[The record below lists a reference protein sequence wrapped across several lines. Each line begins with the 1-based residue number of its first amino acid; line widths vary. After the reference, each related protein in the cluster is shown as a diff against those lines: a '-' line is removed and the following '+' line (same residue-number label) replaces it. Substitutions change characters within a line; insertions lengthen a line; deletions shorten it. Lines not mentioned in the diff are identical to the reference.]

1 LLYRRQ
7 LSGAISGGKLLRY
20 ARIGGSPNVPTMLR
34 RERFAGCR
42 GRVRT
47 IVYTQSSAIAYTGNE
62 WRDVS
67 ESQRKAYVFEVL
79 DSWATVGRILREAKE
94 RDPTADFG
102 AVERAVRSID
112 CAMGRMPYNQV
123 YAIVDRH
130 MNQHPEMW
138 HELMATIVWNAL
150 YGACAR

>member
-1 LLYRRQ
+1 MFLRCYAVRGLCWLSWSGSDYCLHNPPRSLTPATSGEMSQNRNARR
-7 LSGAISGGKLLRY
+7 
-20 ARIGGSPNVPTMLR
+20 M
-34 RERFAGCR
+34 F
-42 GRVRT
+42 
-47 IVYTQSSAIAYTGNE
+47 
-62 WRDVS
+62 
-67 ESQRKAYVFEVL
+67 FEVL

-94 RDPTADFG
+94 RDPNADFG